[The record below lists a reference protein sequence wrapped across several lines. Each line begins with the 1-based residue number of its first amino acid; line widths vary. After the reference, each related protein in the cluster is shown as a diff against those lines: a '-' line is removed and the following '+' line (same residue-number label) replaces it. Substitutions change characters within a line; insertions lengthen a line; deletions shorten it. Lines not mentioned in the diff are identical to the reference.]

1 MTNTRFYL
9 WLFITSVVSLIIGI
23 LTVRGPNVNEIN
35 KATYMLIGFFV
46 SFTVIVYIISTN
58 VMRSSDP
65 YLFTRVFMISIS
77 LKILFLSVL
86 VVSCVKFLEIKPR
99 DLIGPLLSSYL
110 LFTILET
117 WVLMKLSRN
126 H

>member
-1 MTNTRFYL
+1 MTNTKFYL
-9 WLFITSVVSLIIGI
+9 WLFITSVVSLILGI
-23 LTVRGPNVNEIN
+23 LTVSGPNVNEIN
-35 KATYMLIGFFV
+35 KATYMLIAFFV
-46 SFTVIVYIISTN
+46 SFTVIVFIISN
-58 VMRSSDP
+58 QVMRSADP

-86 VVSCVKFLEIKPR
+86 VVSCVKFLDIKPR